1 MRLSIYIPIVIIG
14 IFLMPLH
21 HYAQIDF
28 NQRPDDDLGNV
39 EDNFPEFFFE
49 ALKQSGIENYERA
62 VEFLLRCERLN
73 DQEPAVYLELG
84 KNYTRLKDYEKAE
97 AAFLSGLKLKPNE
110 LWLLDPLYEVYVQQ
124 NNTVKAIDILLELQ
138 GKHPDYKQD
147 LASLYIREERF
158 NEALSLLDELDNN
171 FGYSPVR
178 TNMRSEI
185 FKQTAGEDNQIT
197 QLQLRI
203 KDNPKNEAN
212 YLALIYSYEQ
222 NNQRENAIQTAQQL
236 LKEMP
241 DSELVHVAL
250 YKFYFENNQAE
261 QAFISAEKALIST
274 QVNNNDKTTIIQ
286 NLLQFVGN
294 NPQYESRL
302 VQLTALIDSEKT
314 PESLTELAAYY
325 LKLGNKQKALE
336 TYQQALQQN
345 PSNYN
350 LLKNSLLLKLD
361 LQQFDA
367 AASASEEALALF
379 PAQSLLY
386 LINGVANNQLK
397 QSQKAIDSL
406 EMGLEFLIDNPK
418 MQADIYSQLSEAYK
432 QLSNIEQSKAFAEK
446 AAAINKAQ

>member
-1 MRLSIYIPIVIIG
+1 MVILG
-14 IFLMPLH
+14 IFVIPWIN
-21 HYAQIDF
+21 YAQIDF

-39 EDNFPEFFFE
+39 EDNFQEFFFE
-49 ALKQSGIENYERA
+49 ALKQSSIENYEKA
-62 VEFLLRCERLN
+62 IDFLLRCERLN

-84 KNYTRLKDYEKAE
+84 KNYAHLKDYEKAE
-97 AAFLSGLKLKPNE
+97 AAFLIGLKLKPNE

-124 NNTVKAIDILLELQ
+124 NNNTKAIDILLQLQ
-138 GKHPDYKQD
+138 DKHPDYKQD

-158 NEALSLLDELDNN
+158 NEALRLLDELDNN

-197 QLQLRI
+197 QLKERI
-203 KDNPKNEAN
+203 KINPKNEAN

-222 NNQRENAIQTAQQL
+222 NKQREYAFQTAQQL
-236 LKEMP
+236 LKEVP

-250 YKFYFENNQAE
+250 YKFYLENNQAE
-261 QAFISAEKALIST
+261 LAFKSAEKALIST
-274 QVNNNDKTTIIQ
+274 QVNNNDKTTILQ

-294 NPQYESRL
+294 NSQYESKL
-302 VQLTALIDSEKT
+302 VELTAVIDSEKA
-314 PESLTELAAYY
+314 PESLSELAAYY
-325 LKLGNKQKALE
+325 LKMGDKQKALE

-345 PSNYN
+345 PTDYN

-397 QSQKAIDSL
+397 QPQKAIDSL

-418 MQADIYSQLSEAYK
+418 MQADIYIQLSEAYK
-432 QLSNIEQSKAFAEK
+432 QLNNIEQSKAFAEK